1 MLPNPPEKFINE
13 VQKLCSEFVW
23 DRKQDKIKQ
32 SSASHNISNGGINI
46 PDIKTY
52 IKALKVTWLRKLHR
66 NKPNWRKFLHAKCPE
81 IDLIETYGPSML
93 TARKANPFWINYFKP
108 MKTFLAGLI

>member
-1 MLPNPPEKFINE
+1 MKSRNCFD
-13 VQKLCSEFVW
+13 FVW
-23 DRKQDKIKQ
+23 DRKPDKIKR
-32 SSASHNISNGGINI
+32 SIAIYSTSNGGINI
-46 PDIKTY
+46 TNIKTY

-108 MKTFLAGLI
+108 VKTFLASSL